1 MENLYV
7 AFKYIVG
14 TKGIYICKVLGV
26 DERRQKWIVDRDRI
40 FYKSDKDI
48 RLYRHTYDTV
58 EMNKYEWLYEITED
72 EYTDLLDRAKE
83 CT

>member
-1 MENLYV
+1 MEKLYV
-7 AFKYIVG
+7 AFKNIRGV
-14 TKGIYICKVLGV
+14 KGIYVCKVLEV
-26 DERRQKWIVDRDRI
+26 DEIRKRWIVDKTRI

-58 EMNKYEWLYEITED
+58 EMNKYEWLYELTED
-72 EYTDLLDRAKE
+72 EYTDLLERAKE